1 MTDITK
7 IEAHLKNLTK
17 SSNTLETL
25 GILSLIQAEIEI
37 IITQIAKTIR

>member
-37 IITQIAKTIR
+37 IITQISKTIR

>member
-37 IITQIAKTIR
+37 IITQIAETIR